1 MIQIASPQIGKE
13 ERDAVE
19 RVLRSGIIAQGP
31 EVAKFEEEFAKT
43 CGVKYAVAACN
54 GTTAGHLV
62 MLASGLGPGD
72 EVITT
77 PFTFFATASVVMMSG
92 AKPVFVDVE
101 EDGFCLDPRKVE
113 AAITDR
119 TKAIH
124 PVHLYGEL
132 ADMPSFLE
140 ISEKH
145 NLLLIE
151 DSAQAHY
158 ANSWDGSAGS
168 FGKAGWFSFY
178 PTKNMTTSE
187 GGIITT
193 NDEEFA
199 NKCKVIRAHGMTAQY
214 QHTEFGYNYRM
225 TDISAAIGR
234 EQLKKLPKFNS
245 RRREIAEMY
254 NSELSG
260 LVVTPK
266 NRRGHVF
273 HQYTIRTEKRDQL
286 KEFLFNRKINTGI
299 YYPNLLFNYP
309 SMEAYK
315 SSCPNAEI
323 LIKEVLSLPV
333 HPALSD
339 SDVFEVISS
348 IKEFFK

>member
-151 DSAQAHY
+151 DSAQAHC

>member
-13 ERDAVE
+13 ERDAVD

-31 EVAKFEEEFAKT
+31 EVAKFEEEFAKM

-77 PFTFFATASVVMMSG
+77 PFTFFATASVVMMAG

-101 EDGFCLDPRKVE
+101 EDGFCLDPEKVE

-119 TKAIH
+119 TKALH

-132 ADMPSFLE
+132 ADMPSFSK

-145 NLLLIE
+145 NLPLIE
-151 DSAQAHY
+151 DSAQAHC

>member
-151 DSAQAHY
+151 DSAQAHC

-299 YYPNLLFNYP
+299 WAARFV
-309 SMEAYK
+309 
-315 SSCPNAEI
+315 CF
-323 LIKEVLSLPV
+323 
-333 HPALSD
+333 H
-339 SDVFEVISS
+339 
-348 IKEFFK
+348 